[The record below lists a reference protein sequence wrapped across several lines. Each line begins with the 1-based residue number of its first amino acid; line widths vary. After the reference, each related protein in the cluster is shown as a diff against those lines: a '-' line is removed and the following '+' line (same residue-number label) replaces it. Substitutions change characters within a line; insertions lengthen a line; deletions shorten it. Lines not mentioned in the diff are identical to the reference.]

1 MNTTEQVKEK
11 TDQNLEEENSSGTD
25 KSPDDLEVDNIL
37 SHQKADQQNPK
48 LSTENLYNP
57 IVSLLYS
64 NRLVS
69 TARWMQRY
77 RFFSR
82 LFVIQIGA
90 MWMPRDIT
98 DCNGNFYLYSQM
110 VLTRSA
116 ISTVAK
122 SFTVKYNGFI
132 DFFTTIQKE

>member
-69 TARWMQRY
+69 TAR
-77 RFFSR
+77 
-82 LFVIQIGA
+82 
-90 MWMPRDIT
+90 
-98 DCNGNFYLYSQM
+98 
-110 VLTRSA
+110 
-116 ISTVAK
+116 
-122 SFTVKYNGFI
+122 
-132 DFFTTIQKE
+132 